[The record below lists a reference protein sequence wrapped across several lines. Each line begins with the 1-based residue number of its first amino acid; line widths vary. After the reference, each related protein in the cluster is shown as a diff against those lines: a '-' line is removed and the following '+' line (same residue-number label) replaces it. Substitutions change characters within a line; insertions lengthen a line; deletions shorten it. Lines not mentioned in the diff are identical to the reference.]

1 MAPTPNLE
9 VSVSIMNSLEKFS
22 MTRIRTIIITFF
34 KALSFLIP
42 HKCIFF
48 KQTIE
53 WLYYLT
59 ITLHKPSVVASQTQK
74 TPQLSQILRHQPI
87 FHSLDFFWVYLDLF
101 QVYLDPSIQDNVS
114 YIFNYV
120 LCEGA
125 FLLIYHQMMSFY
137 QL

>member
-22 MTRIRTIIITFF
+22 MTRIRTVIITFF

-42 HKCIFF
+42 HECIFF

-74 TPQLSQILRHQPI
+74 TLNFLKSLGINQSFTARI
-87 FHSLDFFWVYLDLF
+87 FFGSTWTFFRSTWTRQYKIMCLTYSIMSCVKVHFFLF
-101 QVYLDPSIQDNVS
+101 ITK
-114 YIFNYV
+114 
-120 LCEGA
+120 
-125 FLLIYHQMMSFY
+125 
-137 QL
+137 